1 MINKIFIACPISK
14 YINGKEFT
22 NNDFKLFI
30 EKLYTL
36 CQEFVPNVFLAL
48 RREEFGK
55 KYRCGGCVRGI
66 SYPKNPSLQ
75 RGKGLLGLSHCR
87 IHPQAKDRACLPFSK
102 RNRRVGQSDC
112 LPCGFLR
119 LRSLFPHF
127 PRNQRGYRNGIPKKI
142 PFQILTR
149 IVMPTK
155 NRSE

>member
-55 KYRCGGCVRGI
+55 KLMTDICTVLDFNEI
-66 SYPKNPSLQ
+66 SSSDWIIAIPEDSMGVAVELGWAMVLKKRTILLLDKSQ
-75 RGKGLLGLSHCR
+75 RYTPLISGMGDITDTTVIFYDHVLNDKVL
-87 IHPQAKDRACLPFSK
+87 KDIREFM
-102 RNRRVGQSDC
+102 
-112 LPCGFLR
+112 
-119 LRSLFPHF
+119 
-127 PRNQRGYRNGIPKKI
+127 
-142 PFQILTR
+142 LT
-149 IVMPTK
+149 
-155 NRSE
+155 NL